1 MSTSEQ
7 EGTDPEVG
15 SVAEETAKLLG
26 ALSGWAKDH
35 GADVGSGLG
44 AGLGAG
50 LGGAFHEASSHFA
63 TGGDDCKYCPLCRVV
78 HIVRESSP
86 EVRTHLAIAAAS
98 LAQAAS
104 AVLQAAVPDEEKAAR
119 REPVEKIDLEDD
131 SEDDSDG
138 GDDLGGAAD
147 FGPFDGPFG

>member
-1 MSTSEQ
+1 MNE
-7 EGTDPEVG
+7 EHEPEVG

-35 GADVGSGLG
+35 GPD
-44 AGLGAG
+44 
-50 LGGAFHEASSHFA
+50 LGGAFTEAGAHFA

-98 LAQAAS
+98 IAQAAS
-104 AVLQAAVPDEEKAAR
+104 AVLQAAVPEEAKGPQPGQHAR
-119 REPVEKIDLEDD
+119 RDPVEKIDLEDD
-131 SEDDSDG
+131 GE
-138 GDDLGGAAD
+138 D
-147 FGPFDGPFG
+147 FGPFEGPFG

>member
-1 MSTSEQ
+1 MNE
-7 EGTDPEVG
+7 EHEAEVG

-35 GADVGSGLG
+35 GPDLGS
-44 AGLGAG
+44 
-50 LGGAFHEASSHFA
+50 AFEDASSHFA
-63 TGGDDCKYCPLCRVV
+63 TGGDDCKYCPVCRVV

-104 AVLQAAVPDEEKAAR
+104 AVLQAAVPDDAKPSGGQHAR
-119 REPVEKIDLEDD
+119 RDPVEKIDLDA
-131 SEDDSDG
+131 DG
-138 GDDLGGAAD
+138 DTSD
-147 FGPFDGPFG
+147 FGPFAGPFG

>member
-1 MSTSEQ
+1 MTDRQ
-7 EGTDPEVG
+7 EPEVG

-35 GADVGSGLG
+35 GPDLGS
-44 AGLGAG
+44 
-50 LGGAFHEASSHFA
+50 AFEDASSHFA
-63 TGGDDCKYCPLCRVV
+63 TGGEDCKYCPLCRVV

-104 AVLQAAVPDEEKAAR
+104 AVLQAAVPEDARASGGQHAR
-119 REPVEKIDLEDD
+119 RDPVEKIDLDAED
-131 SEDDSDG
+131 
-138 GDDLGGAAD
+138 D
-147 FGPFDGPFG
+147 FGPFEGPFG

>member
-1 MSTSEQ
+1 MTEQ
-7 EGTDPEVG
+7 TGETGAPGGPEVG

-26 ALSGWAKDH
+26 ALSGWAKEH
-35 GADVGSGLG
+35 GADAG

-50 LGGAFHEASSHFA
+50 LGGVFQEANAHFA
-63 TGGDDCKYCPLCRVV
+63 TGGEDCKYCPLCRVV

-98 LAQAAS
+98 IAQAAS
-104 AVLQAAVPDEEKAAR
+104 AVLQAAVPEEAKASGGQHAR
-119 REPVEKIDLEDD
+119 RDPVEKIDLEDD
-131 SEDDSDG
+131 
-138 GDDLGGAAD
+138 